1 MSEYLGTKHQ
11 KVMFSKKQIPS
22 IKKVVIY
29 HTEVPLLRSGAFPMY
44 VLANLVRSNDIKV
57 VLSGEGSD
65 ELFGGYDI
73 FREVKIREFC
83 SKNPESKLRAA
94 LYKRVNNFVPGMNSQ
109 SVNSLSLYYNST
121 DSQSR
126 FSSHLSRWKLGS
138 YSQQFF
144 SQEYRESMKN
154 YNELKLLEDF
164 LPHDYL
170 EWTPIQRA
178 QYLEVTTLFSNYL
191 LSSQGDRVS
200 MAASVECR
208 YPFLDYEVAEF
219 ASALPDSM
227 KIRGLNEKYI
237 VKKLAEKYVP
247 DIITKRKK
255 FPYRAPINIP
265 ELMKYEYVRHIISG
279 SSIEQFGVF
288 NRNSVEKFV
297 SSISLKENPNERD
310 CMLFM
315 GILTT
320 QILCEQFIK
329 Y

>member
-1 MSEYLGTKHQ
+1 MSRYLGTKHQ
-11 KVMFSKKQIPS
+11 SVMFSKKQIPS
-22 IKKVVIY
+22 IIKDVIY

-73 FREVKIREFC
+73 FREVKIRDFC
-83 SKNPESKLRAA
+83 SRNPDSKWGAA
-94 LYKRVNNFVPGMNSQ
+94 LYKKINNFVSGLAAQ

-126 FSSHLSRWKLGS
+126 FSSHLSRWKLSS

-144 SQEYRESMKN
+144 SSEYREAMKN
-154 YNELKLLEDF
+154 YDELGALEEF
-164 LPHDYL
+164 LPQDYPD
-170 EWTPIQRA
+170 WSPIQRA

-219 ASALPDSM
+219 AAALPDSM
-227 KIRGLNEKYI
+227 KIMGLNEKYI
-237 VKKLAEKYVP
+237 VKKMAQKYVP
-247 DIITKRKK
+247 ETITERKK
-255 FPYRAPINIP
+255 FPYRAPIDISK
-265 ELMKYEYVRHIISG
+265 LLQDEYVRYMTSECSIKQFNIFNSNAVARFL
-279 SSIEQFGVF
+279 SSIEA
-288 NRNSVEKFV
+288 
-297 SSISLKENPNERD
+297 KESPSERD

-315 GILTT
+315 GVLTT

-329 Y
+329 A